1 MAVRPC
7 STSSAGSE
15 GCWRPLE
22 TDQKMDEMAGKKTQ
36 YRSAVTGEFVTKQFA
51 DRSKTTTV
59 QERSKAPRRSPST
72 QRRK

>member
-1 MAVRPC
+1 
-7 STSSAGSE
+7 
-15 GCWRPLE
+15 
-22 TDQKMDEMAGKKTQ
+22 MDEMAGKKTQ